1 MLGFLINFLYT
12 SNVYTFLCQYG
23 MYVHRICS
31 IVHFSPENSET
42 QTPYQIFIEAIHIRV
57 YLCT

>member
-1 MLGFLINFLYT
+1 MYQQCIPSYANM
-12 SNVYTFLCQYG
+12 VCI
-23 MYVHRICS
+23 YVHRICS

-57 YLCT
+57 HVHKVYF